1 MGDPCSIIVIAIAL
15 IVVILF
21 SAKHHADSRISA
33 RSSELEQLY
42 KKSKQQLDKREIELN
57 KRAASIALR
66 AREVEDIKDEAERI
80 VETAQQTYPWLA
92 SQVADFHY
100 LHDENTAEHLRRKSR
115 PAIKAAEEVKRISKE
130 KRVLQAKCKEQEYQ
144 LAYYEALFPW
154 LEEFKEVPP
163 IVGWEYAQ
171 ATGPDRQ
178 DEYESLRQWLSP
190 EEYSS
195 LSISDKYQLA
205 LDRYKK
211 RRKSDWE
218 VGIEYERFVGYK
230 YEMQG
235 YKVRYHGALMG
246 KRDMG
251 RDLIAVNGKRRL
263 VIQCKRWAAEKEIH
277 ENHVFQL
284 YGSAVQLTVESEQ
297 NYTPVFITTT
307 KLSDVARQCAIFLN
321 IELYECFAYEDYPV
335 IKCNISSSGE
345 KIYHLPFDQ
354 QYDRVRIIPSN
365 GEVYA
370 STVAEAEKLGFRRA
384 HRWRDTERKG
394 K

>member
-1 MGDPCSIIVIAIAL
+1 MRNIWHIQHILCPSLRHSAENAQFYSIYCKIVL
-15 IVVILF
+15 ILL
-21 SAKHHADSRISA
+21 RIY
-33 RSSELEQLY
+33 ENVQP
-42 KKSKQQLDKREIELN
+42 
-57 KRAASIALR
+57 AAATLR
-66 AREVEDIKDEAERI
+66 AGLATDI
-80 VETAQQTYPWLA
+80 P
-92 SQVADFHY
+92 
-100 LHDENTAEHLRRKSR
+100 
-115 PAIKAAEEVKRISKE
+115 
-130 KRVLQAKCKEQEYQ
+130 CKPFICY
-144 LAYYEALFPW
+144 
-154 LEEFKEVPP
+154 
-163 IVGWEYAQ
+163 G
-171 ATGPDRQ
+171 
-178 DEYESLRQWLSP
+178 
-190 EEYSS
+190 SS
-195 LSISDKYQLA
+195 VTD
-205 LDRYKK
+205 
-211 RRKSDWE
+211 
-218 VGIEYERFVGYK
+218 
-230 YEMQG
+230 
-235 YKVRYHGALMG
+235 
-246 KRDMG
+246 
-251 RDLIAVNGKRRL
+251 
-263 VIQCKRWAAEKEIH
+263 CTAEKEIH